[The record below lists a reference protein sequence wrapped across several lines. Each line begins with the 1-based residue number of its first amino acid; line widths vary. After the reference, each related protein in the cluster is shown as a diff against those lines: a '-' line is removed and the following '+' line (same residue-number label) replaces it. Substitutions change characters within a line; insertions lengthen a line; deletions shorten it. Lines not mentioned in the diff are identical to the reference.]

1 MLKLLNISIR
11 HTDKPGAFQYYFGML
26 ASLLLAAG
34 FVLARLQPGYILTDG
49 GIFSAVALKDLQG
62 GTLYTDA
69 WENKPPGIFYLSEL
83 FMLLT
88 PDRVYGLF
96 AMVFLVFTGS
106 AACMFHLLFGYL
118 KSLTAS
124 LLLMGCG
131 LFWMVHRDTI
141 GDGLYTEIYGTF
153 CILLALVFAERFRNS
168 GNTMYAYYTAIA
180 MGFSFWF
187 KEPFVLMCVP
197 LTGLI
202 LTADIKPGRSVL
214 MKFILSAA
222 LPSLLMFGLLFTGNA
237 LQGFADMLRYN
248 FSYAANGPLVPVS
261 VKLTDI
267 GTHLIVPNAGLLVIT
282 AICAF
287 RLLSDPGRR
296 AETLSYLGF
305 PAAAALFLLISPYNF
320 GHYNY
325 ALYTLL
331 IPVMA
336 ALYGLFVKTFSYGY
350 KLPLIILSI
359 YTLYRIDRNQEPA
372 WTLQFKPYTP
382 DRFTGFLMQQ
392 SGKSLFVDHAD
403 AASYYVKTGLLY
415 NTFLPVPLQVHVD
428 EDAGGTAN
436 RTRIMHALNSKMPD
450 FLISANPPSEF
461 SWHYPGFYQTH
472 FQLSD
477 SLEFTPGKT
486 IYLWKRR

>member
-1 MLKLLNISIR
+1 MQKLLNISIR

-83 FMLLT
+83 FMLLS

-96 AMVFLVFTGS
+96 AMVFLVFAGS

-131 LFWMVHRDTI
+131 LFWMIHRDTI

-153 CILLALVFAERFRNS
+153 CILLSLVFAERFRN
-168 GNTMYAYYTAIA
+168 GGTARHAYFAAVT

-187 KEPFVLMCVP
+187 KEPFVLMCLP

-202 LTADIKPGRSVL
+202 LSADNKPGKSML
-214 MKFILSAA
+214 LKFLLSAA
-222 LPSLLMFGLLFTGNA
+222 LPSLLMFGLLYAGNA

-248 FSYAANGPLVPVS
+248 FSYAAAGQMVPVP
-261 VKLTDI
+261 VKIKNI
-267 GTHLIVPNAGLLVIT
+267 GTHLFAPNTGLLVLL

-287 RLLSDPGRR
+287 KLLSDSGRR

-305 PAAAALFLLISPYNF
+305 LPAAALFLLISPYNF

-331 IPVMA
+331 IPVLA
-336 ALYGLFVKTFSYGY
+336 ALYGLFVKTFNYGY

-359 YTLYRIDRNQEPA
+359 YTLYKIDSHQEPA
-372 WTLQFKPYTP
+372 WTLQLKPYTP
-382 DRFTGFLMQQ
+382 DRFTDFLMKQK
-392 SGKSLFVDHAD
+392 GKTLFVDHTD
-403 AASYYVKTGLLY
+403 AASYYVKTGLVY
-415 NTFLPVPLQVHVD
+415 NTHLPVPLKVHVD
-428 EDAGGTAN
+428 VDSAGSSN
-436 RTRIMHALNSKMPD
+436 RARIMNTLKSQTPD
-450 FLISANPPSEF
+450 FLISADPPSEF

-472 FQLSD
+472 FLKKD